1 MIVRKKTVVPPPEKG
16 NGFLTQTLEM
26 MMEAEAE
33 RSQVNN
39 QMLEILN
46 GFRQQG
52 ETKLKLMKKLVAE
65 KESNETD

>member
-1 MIVRKKTVVPPPEKG
+1 
-16 NGFLTQTLEM
+16 M

-33 RSQVNN
+33 RSEVNN

-52 ETKLKLMKKLVAE
+52 EMKINLLEKLVD
-65 KESNETD
+65 KESI